1 MEPDAGYRVSVARL
15 GEGFLAELFAREPLF
30 AGTALFL
37 SVLAGMAVIALYLD
51 PRMLDGADVWLK
63 PLKFAVSLA
72 VFLFTLAWF
81 AAWLPQGVTDRG
93 WYRAYALVVVVCIAL
108 EMIWIGGAAAFG
120 LRSHFNTDI
129 AFLRAVYPVMGIVAT
144 CLLSIC
150 LLYGI
155 LILSDGQSPLS
166 PALRHAV
173 GLGLILSFLLTVVV
187 AGQMA
192 GAVPLPRLSWASAAG
207 VEGWRAMLLGWR
219 PGAGDLRPAH
229 FVATHAMQALPLF
242 GLLVERLAPV
252 PAAAG
257 ATWTLL
263 AVWGAALLYAGVV
276 GHLFFQ
282 ALAHAP

>member
-1 MEPDAGYRVSVARL
+1 MKPDTAPGLSVARL
-15 GEGFLAELFAREPLF
+15 SEGFLAELFAREPLF

-37 SVLAGMAVIALYLD
+37 SILAAMALIALYLD
-51 PRMLDGADVWLK
+51 PRTLDGAGVWLK

-81 AAWLPQGVTDRG
+81 AAWLPQGVTERG
-93 WYRAYALVVVVCIAL
+93 WYRAYAVAVIVCIAL
-108 EMIWIGGAAAFG
+108 EMLWIGGAAAFG
-120 LRSHFNTDI
+120 LRSHFNTDA
-129 AFLRAVYPVMGIVAT
+129 AFLRTVYPVMGIIAT

-192 GAVPLPRLSWASAAG
+192 GAVPPPRLSPSSTAG
-207 VEGWRAMLLGWR
+207 AEGWLAMLMGWR
-219 PGAGDLRPAH
+219 SGAGDLRPAH

-242 GLLVERLAPV
+242 GLLVEWVAPTSST
-252 PAAAG
+252 AG

-282 ALAHAP
+282 ALAQTP